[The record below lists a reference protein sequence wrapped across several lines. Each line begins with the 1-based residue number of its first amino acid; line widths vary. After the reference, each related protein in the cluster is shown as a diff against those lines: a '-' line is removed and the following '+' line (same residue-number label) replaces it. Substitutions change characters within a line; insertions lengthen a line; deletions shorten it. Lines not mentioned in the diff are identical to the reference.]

1 VTFVTLVVVG
11 VALLV
16 FGAYVLIKQPLA
28 SGGLLRLPGGFEVRS
43 ERAGFGIIALGVVII
58 ALGAWRGPTP
68 GGATPTTS
76 DDTVVDGGSIA
87 FEDDFSTTDH
97 NWRGGQYL
105 EEKEAYKIPAVRGD
119 VGEAVAASPENA
131 LTDADLRITVD
142 AHRTGG
148 TAQDRFGYGIFCRGD
163 GVNSFYAFNVWENQA
178 TLAKRRPGF
187 IDPIALDD
195 PSPDVQAAVDDDSWK
210 KLEATC
216 TTSATVNGDPVVNLV
231 FSVDDEVIL
240 RATDPDDCRKFC
252 GPPLHT
258 GSFGLRATL
267 GRMGEPDD
275 TLDVTFDD
283 FEVREE

>member
-68 GGATPTTS
+68 GGATPTTA
-76 DDTVVDGGSIA
+76 DDTVVNGGSID

-97 NWRGGQYL
+97 NWRGGLYL
-105 EEKEAYKIPAVRGD
+105 EDEEAYKISAVRGIEGD
-119 VGEAVAASPENA
+119 AVAASPENA
-131 LTDADLRITVD
+131 LTDKDLRITVD
-142 AHRTGG
+142 ARRTGG
-148 TAQDRFGYGIFCRGD
+148 TAQGRYGYGIFCRGD
-163 GVNSFYAFNVWENQA
+163 GENSFYAFNIWENQA

-187 IDPIALDD
+187 TDPIELDN
-195 PSPDVQAAVDDDSWK
+195 PFRGVQAAVKEDRWK

-216 TTSATVNGDPVVNLV
+216 TSTTVNGADVVDLE
-231 FSVDDEVIL
+231 FSVDGDTIL
-240 RATDPDDCRKFC
+240 RATDPDDCEPC
-252 GPPLHT
+252 GAPLHR

-267 GRMGEPDD
+267 GRKGERDD
-275 TLDVTFDD
+275 TLDVTFDN